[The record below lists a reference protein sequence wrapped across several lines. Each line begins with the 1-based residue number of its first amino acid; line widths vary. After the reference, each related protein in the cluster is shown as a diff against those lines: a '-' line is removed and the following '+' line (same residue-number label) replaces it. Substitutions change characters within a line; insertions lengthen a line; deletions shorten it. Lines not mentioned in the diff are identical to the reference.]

1 MQAAHIT
8 GGGTSAPLQNSPASA
23 RTHSAHSQR
32 SVQQS
37 TANAARGIWQSMC
50 QSLSNSGQV
59 ISKNAT
65 KIAFGLNS
73 LALFSSTYGDLHESQ
88 TLKEVGAYLSTMSL
102 PLVLLSLRSDERT
115 EHNQEQRLAEQD
127 GILRDLE
134 NRVNELS
141 DRSTRLV
148 GAYVNNTLQI
158 DVQERVL
165 DNQEGRLGD
174 LESKVEELDDSI
186 EKLAVTHA
194 QVVQQ
199 VALGWQEGDLENQI
213 GRNPLAE

>member
-1 MQAAHIT
+1 MQVAHIT

-37 TANAARGIWQSMC
+37 PANAARGIWQSMC

-59 ISKNAT
+59 ISKNST

-73 LALFSSTYGDLHESQ
+73 LALFSSTYGDLHDSQ
-88 TLKEVGAYLSTMSL
+88 ALKEVGAYLSTLSL

-115 EHNQEQRLAEQD
+115 EHDQEERLAEQD

-141 DRSTRLV
+141 ERSTLLSGACATNAHQVNLHERTLV
-148 GAYVNNTLQI
+148 G
-158 DVQERVL
+158 QEERL
-165 DNQEGRLGD
+165 DG
-174 LESKVEELDDSI
+174 LESKVDELDGSV
-186 EKLAVTHA
+186 EKLVATHA
-194 QVVQQ
+194 QVAQQ
-199 VALGWQEGDLENQI
+199 VALEGQEGDLENQI